1 MAEFC
6 LDCYNRLQGTRL
18 TEREVRTEWD
28 LCEGCE
34 SWKPVVI
41 SFRRPGPLAR
51 LYRRLE
57 AWAWK
62 RWGGRE

>member
-18 TEREVRTEWD
+18 TEREVRTAWD
-28 LCEGCE
+28 VCEGCE
-34 SWKPVVI
+34 SWKPVVV

-51 LYRRLE
+51 L
-57 AWAWK
+57 
-62 RWGGRE
+62 